1 MNRSV
6 TCNDGSPA
14 GYYLRKSYG
23 SKKWL
28 VYLEGGWYCY
38 NEPSCRARWASSS
51 RLMSSTEWPKT
62 KTGSGVLSADPEENR
77 VWWKA
82 NVVYIPYCSSD
93 VWSGTASASDTGS
106 YAFMGAL
113 IIQEVL
119 QELMS
124 VGLMS
129 AKEMVLAGSSAG
141 GTAVLMNLDRI
152 SEFMAAA
159 GSKARVL
166 GLADSGWFLETPQIV
181 SQQTDCSNAFYCN
194 PSVAIQMGTKL
205 WNSNVPKSCRESYS
219 VNERWRCFFGFRIYE
234 SIKSPIFLF
243 QWLYD
248 EAQLTVGSGMAS
260 PPINLQHWNF
270 MQKTGRDMRASLRNA
285 SVVFAP
291 ACYSHL
297 VLTTSEWTQIQV
309 RNVKLHKALR
319 CWLKS
324 QKALALEKDEEETS
338 TEIPQSNGNT
348 HTIFPPMLKPAEE
361 MRAYD
366 HDEDSMLMSD
376 GSQYDLEMDGL
387 GSSVFHDEWDDDEDD
402 FRAQDDGTMATATL
416 DENAQ
421 AQTQDPG
428 QAWWWPWKRSSDSTV
443 KAQKKNRRK
452 KSRRS
457 SSRRQSNSRRQTN
470 LQGDEPDRR
479 NSGKLKCQFRLVDH
493 ATCPHCNPTCPKLT
507 NPFTGEDMEFL
518 SFMRLFGLDLGAI
531 AAQMGLDE
539 QSLAL
544 LDPAAA
550 MELLAAAVRGP

>member
-1 MNRSV
+1 MNRTMNITAHIISTLYFILVLCSESQHFASGRRAANQNEYELDLNKLNADPDNLMDHIRHLASALETCGFNGELQQMSLYHLRNRSV

-348 HTIFPPMLKPAEE
+348 HT
-361 MRAYD
+361 
-366 HDEDSMLMSD
+366 
-376 GSQYDLEMDGL
+376 
-387 GSSVFHDEWDDDEDD
+387 
-402 FRAQDDGTMATATL
+402 
-416 DENAQ
+416 N
-421 AQTQDPG
+421 
-428 QAWWWPWKRSSDSTV
+428 STV